1 MSTIKRAVYYMIW
14 LFRGVKVFALVGKAG
29 TGKSF
34 RAQLVAQKYGIEMII
49 DDGLLIRDRKILAGQ
64 TAKKEKGILAAI
76 RTALFTDPKHSR
88 QVRHALQEQKFSRIL
103 VIGTSK
109 GMVRKITETLRL
121 PPPAKIINIEEV
133 ATQEEIESATR
144 SRNHEGKHII
154 PVPAV
159 EVKLNYPQIFLDSIR
174 IFFKQRF
181 QSVKKGSMIEKTV
194 VRPAYSNHG
203 RVTISETALTQM
215 VLHCVQ
221 EFDSILNVEKVVVT
235 RDSSDYRLEVILG
248 IPFGY
253 QLSGIIY
260 QLQEYIFRSIER
272 FAGLSLKE
280 VNITIGRIKN
290 G

>member
-1 MSTIKRAVYYMIW
+1 MSTIKRAVYYLIW

-109 GMVRKITETLRL
+109 GMVRKITETLHL

-133 ATQEEIESATR
+133 ATQEEIETATR

-174 IFFKQRF
+174 IFFKKRF
-181 QSVKKGSMIEKTV
+181 QSVKKGSLIEKTV

-221 EFDSILNVEKVVVT
+221 EFDSILNVEKVVIT

-253 QLSGIIY
+253 QISGLIY

-280 VNITIGRIKN
+280 VNITIGRVKN

>member
-1 MSTIKRAVYYMIW
+1 MSTIKRAVYYLIW

-34 RAQLVAQKYGIEMII
+34 RAQLVAQKYGIDMII

-109 GMVRKITETLRL
+109 GMVRKITETLHL

-133 ATQEEIESATR
+133 ATQEEIETATR

-174 IFFKQRF
+174 IFFKKRF
-181 QSVKKGSMIEKTV
+181 QSVKKGSLIEKTV

-221 EFDSILNVEKVVVT
+221 EFDSILNVEKVVIT

-253 QLSGIIY
+253 QISGLIY

-280 VNITIGRIKN
+280 VNITIGRVKN

>member
-133 ATQEEIESATR
+133 ATQEEIETATR

-174 IFFKQRF
+174 IFFKKRF
-181 QSVKKGSMIEKTV
+181 QSVKKGSLIEKTV

-253 QLSGIIY
+253 QLSDIIY